1 MEALLLG
8 LLAALAWGLH
18 DFSVRLIGGRA
29 PVAAML
35 SVVLL
40 VGSVA
45 LVPFVV
51 AGGGFAG
58 LNRETAA
65 LAIAAGLAFL
75 IANFGLYNAFAIG
88 PVRLVAP
95 ICGAYPVLSVAFAIG
110 RGEAANALIWAGVLA
125 VVAGIAIVARG
136 EAPTGG
142 SSEQKAAQASA
153 RLRAIGFAVL
163 AGTGFAVAFALA
175 QWAAE
180 SVGAAAVTFVGRI
193 AALAVVS
200 GIILARGVALLR
212 PTADIWKPL
221 CLMGALDVSALAFI
235 AWAADL
241 PRAEFASVASSVFG
255 IVTILLAWRI
265 LGERLRPAQW
275 AGVSTVF
282 AGIAMLG
289 LV

>member
-29 PVAAML
+29 PISAMIC
-35 SVVLL
+35 VVLSA
-40 VGSVA
+40 GSVA
-45 LVPFVV
+45 LVPLVM
-51 AGGGFAG
+51 ATGGFSG
-58 LNRETAA
+58 LRGETAA
-65 LAIAAGLAFL
+65 LAVAAGLAFL
-75 IANFGLYNAFAIG
+75 VANFGLYKALAIG

-95 ICGAYPVLSVAFAIG
+95 ICGAYPVLSVLFAIA
-110 RGEAANALIWAGVLA
+110 RGEAANALVWAGVLA

-136 EAPTGG
+136 EAPTGT
-142 SSEQKAAQASA
+142 SPEQRAAQDAE
-153 RLRAIGFAVL
+153 RLRAIGFAAL
-163 AGTGFAVAFALA
+163 ASLCFAVTFALA

-200 GIILARGVALLR
+200 GIILARGVELLR
-212 PTADIWKPL
+212 PTAGIWKPL
-221 CLMGALDVSALAFI
+221 CLMGALDVGALALI
-235 AWAADL
+235 AWAAEM
-241 PRAEFASVASSVFG
+241 PRAEFASVAASVFG
-255 IVTILLAWRI
+255 IVTILLAWRV

-275 AGVSTVF
+275 AGVGTVF
-282 AGIAMLG
+282 AGIVTLG